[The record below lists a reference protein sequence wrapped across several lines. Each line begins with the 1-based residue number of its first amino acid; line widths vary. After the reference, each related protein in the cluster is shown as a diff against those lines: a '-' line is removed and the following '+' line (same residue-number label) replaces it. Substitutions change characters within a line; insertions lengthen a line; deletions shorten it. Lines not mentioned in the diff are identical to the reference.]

1 MYMQPTYITV
11 DQEVL
16 IRALRAAEDAKE
28 WASEILRVHDENLG
42 RTTVKNKMWAI
53 HLENSINLADKSIN
67 ELKDNLGYARIFP

>member
-1 MYMQPTYITV
+1 MHIQPTYITV

-42 RTTVKNKMWAI
+42 RTTVKNKMWAM
-53 HLENSINLADKSIN
+53 HLEKSIYLANSSIN
-67 ELKDNLGYARIFP
+67 ELKDTLGYARVLL

>member
-1 MYMQPTYITV
+1 MYMQPTYISV